1 LIAAA
6 RIQASA
12 ALFGRISMPSHL
24 PRVGSGQARLDFFQR
39 YYFVIE
45 FEDKIDGSGG
55 RKANQVTP
63 IVFRRDLT
71 FRRHAAK
78 WIGLAIS
85 LTALSCSAR
94 AGDATVPNAATPNA
108 DVPDKSGYNLFNP
121 TPDDEM
127 RKFTPDR
134 PAKGYSVRTID
145 AGHVE
150 FETDFVSTTY
160 SKYLGITTLSFQGF
174 DPNLKI
180 GITNWADF
188 EIQFNGLQS
197 QQSFDSATGASVAHG
212 TGFGDVFL
220 RTKINLF
227 GNDSGPAGLAVIP
240 YVKVP
245 SSVPVISNGA
255 VESGVIVPLALRL
268 PQDYIVTLMTEV
280 DQLKNVDDGRRYTN
294 FVNLIG
300 VSHPLPGIEGA
311 NATVEL
317 YSSSGTDPAS
327 PQIYTFDAG
336 MNFRLD
342 KHTILDVGLNLGL
355 NKAAPKAQIYSGIT
369 VRF

>member
-1 LIAAA
+1 MSL
-6 RIQASA
+6 RRVSW
-12 ALFGRISMPSHL
+12 GR
-24 PRVGSGQARLDFFQR
+24 
-39 YYFVIE
+39 
-45 FEDKIDGSGG
+45 
-55 RKANQVTP
+55 
-63 IVFRRDLT
+63 
-71 FRRHAAK
+71 AAK
-78 WIGLAIS
+78 LAGLAIGFFV
-85 LTALSCSAR
+85 LSCSTLSCLAR
-94 AGDATVPNAATPNA
+94 ADDATAPNATVPNAS
-108 DVPDKSGYNLFNP
+108 VPDKSGYNLFDP

-134 PAKGYSVRTID
+134 PTKGYSVRTVD
-145 AGHVE
+145 AGHIE
-150 FETDFVSTTY
+150 IETDFVSYTY
-160 SKYLGITTLSFQGF
+160 SRYLGITTHSFEAF

-180 GITNWADF
+180 GITDWADF

-197 QQSFDSATGASVAHG
+197 QRSFDSATGAVAHG
-212 TGFGDVFL
+212 DGFGDVFL

-227 GNDSGPAGLAVIP
+227 GNDSGPMGLAIIP

-255 VESGVIVPLALRL
+255 VESGLIAPLALRL

-280 DQLKNVDDGRRYTN
+280 DELKNTDDGRRYTN

-311 NATVEL
+311 NAMVEL
-317 YSSSGTDPAS
+317 FSSAGTDPAS

-355 NKAAPKAQIYSGIT
+355 NKAAPKAQIYSGIS

>member
-1 LIAAA
+1 L
-6 RIQASA
+6 
-12 ALFGRISMPSHL
+12 
-24 PRVGSGQARLDFFQR
+24 V
-39 YYFVIE
+39 
-45 FEDKIDGSGG
+45 
-55 RKANQVTP
+55 
-63 IVFRRDLT
+63 
-71 FRRHAAK
+71 
-78 WIGLAIS
+78 GLAIGFFVLS
-85 LTALSCSAR
+85 CPALSRLAR
-94 AGDATVPNAATPNA
+94 ADDATAPNAPVPNAS
-108 DVPDKSGYNLFNP
+108 VPDKSGYNLFDP
-121 TPDDEM
+121 TPDDDM

-134 PAKGYSVRTID
+134 PTKGYSVRTVD
-145 AGHVE
+145 AGHIE
-150 FETDFVSTTY
+150 IETDFVSYAY
-160 SKYLGITTLSFQGF
+160 SRYLGITTHSFEAF

-180 GITNWADF
+180 GITDWADF

-197 QQSFDSATGASVAHG
+197 QRSFDSATGAVAHG
-212 TGFGDVFL
+212 DGFGDVFL

-227 GNDSGPAGLAVIP
+227 GNDSGPMGLAIIP

-255 VESGVIVPLALRL
+255 VESGLIAPLALRL

-280 DQLKNVDDGRRYTN
+280 DELKNTDDGRRYTN

-311 NATVEL
+311 NAMVEL
-317 YSSSGTDPAS
+317 FSSAGTDPAS

-355 NKAAPKAQIYSGIT
+355 NKAAPKAQIYSGIS

>member
-1 LIAAA
+1 
-6 RIQASA
+6 
-12 ALFGRISMPSHL
+12 
-24 PRVGSGQARLDFFQR
+24 
-39 YYFVIE
+39 
-45 FEDKIDGSGG
+45 
-55 RKANQVTP
+55 VTP
-63 IVFRRDLT
+63 IAVRRNLASWG
-71 FRRHAAK
+71 RAAK
-78 WIGLAIS
+78 LAGLAIG
-85 LTALSCSAR
+85 LTALSCTAH
-94 AGDATVPNAATPNA
+94 ADDATAPNATAANA
-108 DVPDKSGYNLFNP
+108 DVPDKSGYNLFDP

-134 PAKGYSVRTID
+134 PTKGFSVRTVD
-145 AGHVE
+145 AGHIE
-150 FETDFVSTTY
+150 LETDFVSYTY
-160 SKYLGITTLSFQGF
+160 SKYLGITTRSFEAF

-197 QQSFDSATGASVAHG
+197 QRSFDSATGATVSHG
-212 TGFGDVFL
+212 DGFGDVFL

-227 GNDSGPAGLAVIP
+227 GNDSGPMGLAIIP

-255 VESGVIVPLALRL
+255 VEGGLIVPFALRL

-280 DQLKNVDDGRRYTN
+280 DELKNADDSRRYTN

-311 NATVEL
+311 NAMVEL
-317 YSSSGTDPAS
+317 FSSSGTDPAS

-342 KHTILDVGLNLGL
+342 QHTILDVGLNLGL
-355 NKAAPKAQIYSGIT
+355 NRAAPKAQIYSGIS

>member
-1 LIAAA
+1 
-6 RIQASA
+6 
-12 ALFGRISMPSHL
+12 M
-24 PRVGSGQARLDFFQR
+24 
-39 YYFVIE
+39 
-45 FEDKIDGSGG
+45 
-55 RKANQVTP
+55 
-63 IVFRRDLT
+63 
-71 FRRHAAK
+71 
-78 WIGLAIS
+78 
-85 LTALSCSAR
+85 TAP
-94 AGDATVPNAATPNA
+94 TT

-150 FETDFVSTTY
+150 LETDFVSTTY
-160 SKYLGITTLSFQGF
+160 SKYLGITTHSFQGF

-197 QQSFDSATGASVAHG
+197 QQSFDSSTGASVAHG
-212 TGFGDVFL
+212 AGFGDVFL

-227 GNDSGPAGLAVIP
+227 GNDSGPLGLAIIP
-240 YVKVP
+240 YVKLP
-245 SSVPVISNGA
+245 SSAAVISNGA
-255 VESGVIVPLALRL
+255 VESGVIAPLALRL

-280 DQLKNVDDGRRYTN
+280 DQLKNTDDSRRYTN

-300 VSHPLPGIEGA
+300 ISHPLPGVEGA
-311 NATVEL
+311 NAMVEL

-327 PQIYTFDAG
+327 PQIYTFDAA

-355 NKAAPKAQIYSGIT
+355 NKAAPKAQVYSGIS

>member
-1 LIAAA
+1 
-6 RIQASA
+6 
-12 ALFGRISMPSHL
+12 
-24 PRVGSGQARLDFFQR
+24 
-39 YYFVIE
+39 
-45 FEDKIDGSGG
+45 
-55 RKANQVTP
+55 VTP
-63 IVFRRDLT
+63 SIFRRNLASWI
-71 FRRHAAK
+71 RAAK
-78 WIGLAIS
+78 LAGLVIGF
-85 LTALSCSAR
+85 TALSCSAR
-94 AGDATVPNAATPNA
+94 ADDATAPNATSPDAG
-108 DVPDKSGYNLFNP
+108 VPDKSGYNLFNP

-134 PAKGYSVRTID
+134 PTKGFSVRTVD
-145 AGHVE
+145 AGHIE
-150 FETDFVSTTY
+150 LETDFVSYTY
-160 SKYLGITTLSFQGF
+160 SKYLGITTRSFEAF

-180 GITNWADF
+180 GITDWADF

-197 QQSFDSATGASVAHG
+197 QRSFDSATGATVAHG
-212 TGFGDVFL
+212 DGFGDVFL

-227 GNDSGPAGLAVIP
+227 GNDSGPMGLAIIP

-255 VESGVIVPLALRL
+255 VESGLIVPFALRL

-280 DQLKNVDDGRRYTN
+280 DDLKNVDEGRRYTN
-294 FVNLIG
+294 FVNLVG
-300 VSHPLPGIEGA
+300 VSHPIPGIEGA
-311 NATVEL
+311 NAMVEL
-317 YSSSGTDPAS
+317 FSSAGTDPAS

-355 NKAAPKAQIYSGIT
+355 NKAAPKAQIYSGIS

>member
-1 LIAAA
+1 V
-6 RIQASA
+6 
-12 ALFGRISMPSHL
+12 IS
-24 PRVGSGQARLDFFQR
+24 F
-39 YYFVIE
+39 
-45 FEDKIDGSGG
+45 
-55 RKANQVTP
+55 
-63 IVFRRDLT
+63 
-71 FRRHAAK
+71 
-78 WIGLAIS
+78 
-85 LTALSCSAR
+85 TALSCPAR
-94 AGDATVPNAATPNA
+94 ADDATTPNA
-108 DVPDKSGYNLFNP
+108 TTPIAGVPDKSGYNLFNP

-134 PAKGYSVRTID
+134 PTKGFSVRTVD
-145 AGHVE
+145 AGHIE
-150 FETDFVSTTY
+150 LESDFVSYTY
-160 SKYLGITTLSFQGF
+160 SRYLGITTHSFEAF

-197 QQSFDSATGASVAHG
+197 QQSFDSATAAGVAHA

-227 GNDSGPAGLAVIP
+227 GNDSGPMGLAIIP

-255 VESGVIVPLALRL
+255 VEGGLIVPFALRL
-268 PQDYIVTLMTEV
+268 PQDYIVTLETEV
-280 DQLKNVDDGRRYTN
+280 DELKNADDSHRYTN

-311 NATVEL
+311 NAMVEL
-317 YSSSGTDPAS
+317 FSSAGTDPAS

-355 NKAAPKAQIYSGIT
+355 NKAAPKAQIYSGIS

>member
-1 LIAAA
+1 
-6 RIQASA
+6 
-12 ALFGRISMPSHL
+12 
-24 PRVGSGQARLDFFQR
+24 
-39 YYFVIE
+39 
-45 FEDKIDGSGG
+45 
-55 RKANQVTP
+55 VTS
-63 IVFRRDLT
+63 IVFRRNLASWG
-71 FRRHAAK
+71 RAAK
-78 WIGLAIS
+78 WAGLVIS
-85 LTALSCSAR
+85 FTALSCSAR
-94 AGDATVPNAATPNA
+94 ADDATTPNA
-108 DVPDKSGYNLFNP
+108 TTPIAGVPDKSGYNLFNP

-134 PAKGYSVRTID
+134 PTKGFSVRTVD
-145 AGHVE
+145 AGHIE
-150 FETDFVSTTY
+150 LESDFVSYTY
-160 SKYLGITTLSFQGF
+160 SRYLGITTHSFEAF

-197 QQSFDSATGASVAHG
+197 QQSFDSATAARVAHG

-227 GNDSGPAGLAVIP
+227 GNDSGPMGLAIIP

-255 VESGVIVPLALRL
+255 VEGGLIVPFALRL
-268 PQDYIVTLMTEV
+268 PQDYIVTLETEV
-280 DQLKNVDDGRRYTN
+280 DELKNADDSHRYTN

-311 NATVEL
+311 NAMVEL
-317 YSSSGTDPAS
+317 FSSAGTDPAT
-327 PQIYTFDAG
+327 PPIYTFDAG

-355 NKAAPKAQIYSGIT
+355 NKAAPKAQIYSGIS

>member
-1 LIAAA
+1 
-6 RIQASA
+6 
-12 ALFGRISMPSHL
+12 
-24 PRVGSGQARLDFFQR
+24 
-39 YYFVIE
+39 
-45 FEDKIDGSGG
+45 
-55 RKANQVTP
+55 VTP
-63 IVFRRDLT
+63 IELRRNLT
-71 FRRHAAK
+71 SWGRAAK
-78 WIGLAIS
+78 WAGLVIGF
-85 LTALSCSAR
+85 TALSCSAR
-94 AGDATVPNAATPNA
+94 ADDATAPNATSPDAG
-108 DVPDKSGYNLFNP
+108 VPDKSGYNLFDP

-134 PAKGYSVRTID
+134 PTKGFSVRTVD
-145 AGHVE
+145 AGHIE
-150 FETDFVSTTY
+150 LETDFVSYTY
-160 SKYLGITTLSFQGF
+160 SKYLGITTRSFEAF

-180 GITNWADF
+180 GITDWADF

-197 QQSFDSATGASVAHG
+197 QRSFDSATGATVAHG
-212 TGFGDVFL
+212 DGFGDVFL

-227 GNDSGPAGLAVIP
+227 GNDSGPMGLAIIP

-255 VESGVIVPLALRL
+255 VEGGLIVPLALRL

-280 DQLKNVDDGRRYTN
+280 DDLKNADDGRRYTN
-294 FVNLIG
+294 FVNLVG
-300 VSHPLPGIEGA
+300 VSHPIPGIEGA
-311 NATVEL
+311 NAMVEL
-317 YSSSGTDPAS
+317 FSSAGTDPAS

-355 NKAAPKAQIYSGIT
+355 NKAAPKAQIYSGIS

>member
-1 LIAAA
+1 
-6 RIQASA
+6 
-12 ALFGRISMPSHL
+12 
-24 PRVGSGQARLDFFQR
+24 
-39 YYFVIE
+39 
-45 FEDKIDGSGG
+45 
-55 RKANQVTP
+55 VTP
-63 IVFRRDLT
+63 IDLRRNLT
-71 FRRHAAK
+71 SWRRAAK
-78 WIGLAIS
+78 WAGLAIGF
-85 LTALSCSAR
+85 TMLSCSAR
-94 AGDATVPNAATPNA
+94 ADDVTGSNVAVPGA
-108 DVPDKSGYNLFNP
+108 DLPDKSGYNLFDP
-121 TPDDEM
+121 TPDDQL

-134 PAKGYSVRTID
+134 PTKGYSVRTID
-145 AGHVE
+145 ADHVE
-150 FETDFVSTTY
+150 LETDFVSTTY
-160 SKYLGITTLSFQGF
+160 SRYLGITTRSFEAF

-227 GNDSGPAGLAVIP
+227 GNDSGPMGLAIIP

-245 SSVPVISNGA
+245 SSAPVISNGA
-255 VESGVIVPLALRL
+255 VEGGLIAPFALRL

-280 DQLKNVDDGRRYTN
+280 DELKSADDSRRYTN

-300 VSHPLPGIEGA
+300 VSHPLPGVEGA
-311 NATVEL
+311 NAMVEL
-317 YSSSGTDPAS
+317 YSSTGTDPAA
-327 PQIYTFDAG
+327 PPIYTFDAG

-355 NKAAPKAQIYSGIT
+355 NKAAPKAQIYSGIS

>member
-1 LIAAA
+1 
-6 RIQASA
+6 
-12 ALFGRISMPSHL
+12 
-24 PRVGSGQARLDFFQR
+24 
-39 YYFVIE
+39 
-45 FEDKIDGSGG
+45 
-55 RKANQVTP
+55 VTP
-63 IVFRRDLT
+63 IAYRGNLASGAR
-71 FRRHAAK
+71 AAK
-78 WIGLAIS
+78 WAGLAIGFIA
-85 LTALSCSAR
+85 LTCSAH
-94 AGDATVPNAATPNA
+94 ADDATAPNATVSNA
-108 DVPDKSGYNLFNP
+108 NVPDKSGYNLFNP

-127 RKFTPDR
+127 RKFAPDR
-134 PAKGYSVRTID
+134 PTKGYSVRTVD
-145 AGHVE
+145 AGHIE
-150 FETDFVSTTY
+150 IESDFVSYTY
-160 SKYLGITTLSFQGF
+160 SRYLGITTHSFEAF

-197 QQSFDSATGASVAHG
+197 QQSFDSLNDASVAHG

-227 GNDSGPAGLAVIP
+227 GNDSGPMGLAIIP

-245 SSVPVISNGA
+245 SSAPIISNGA
-255 VESGVIVPLALRL
+255 VEGGVIAPLALRL

-280 DQLKNVDDGRRYTN
+280 DELKNADDSRRYTN

-300 VSHPLPGIEGA
+300 VSHPLPGVEGA
-311 NATVEL
+311 NAMVEL
-317 YSSSGTDPAS
+317 YSSAGTDPAA
-327 PQIYTFDAG
+327 PPIYTFDAG

-355 NKAAPKAQIYSGIT
+355 NKAAPKAQIYSGIS